1 MVSAELGV
9 GFGPRATVRVYWRLL
24 CAGFRRQ
31 SAYRAAM
38 LGGLVANAAFGLLK
52 VAVLFATVRAAGGEV
67 AGYDVGRMSAYIWI
81 SQGLFGVLNLNGR
94 SELATRVKDGSV
106 VVDFLRPLDVQ
117 AAEITVEVGRAL
129 FALVSRGIPMIAL
142 GAAIGMAL
150 PTSVAAYPLGALS
163 VLLGIVLSMAS
174 AYLVGVAG
182 FWLVETRGIQ
192 VLYMVMSGFL
202 AGLFVP
208 VGLFPPLLRAVAQAT
223 PFPAM
228 MMYPVDVLG
237 GHTDVAGMCGRLV
250 AQAAWLFGVAMLGQI
265 LTRAGRRHLEVQGG

>member
-1 MVSAELGV
+1 MAEPGV
-9 GFGPRATVRVYWRLL
+9 GFGPRATARVYWRLL
-24 CAGFRRQ
+24 RAGFRRQ

-38 LGGLVANAAFGLLK
+38 LGGLAANTAFGLLK

-67 AGYDVGRMSAYIWI
+67 AGYDVGQMNAYIWI
-81 SQGLFGVLNLNGR
+81 SQGLLGALNLNGR
-94 SELATRVKDGSV
+94 SEMATRVKDGSV

-117 AAEITVEVGRAL
+117 AAEITIEVGRAL
-129 FALVSRGIPMIAL
+129 FALISRAIPMLAI

-150 PTSVAAYPLGALS
+150 PASAAAFPLGALS
-163 VLLGIVLSMAS
+163 IVLGIVLSVAS

-192 VLYMVMSGFL
+192 ICYMVMSGFL
-202 AGLFVP
+202 AGMFVP
-208 VGLFPPLLRAVAQAT
+208 VALFPPFLRILAQAT

-237 GHTDVAGMCGRLV
+237 GHTDVAGMCGRLA
-250 AQAAWLFGVAMLGQI
+250 AQVAWLAGIAALGQV